1 MSLREPRVTMSD
13 TGLARRV
20 EAELRAQG
28 LMRAVADPNVIRR
41 IVGLLGA
48 EDPNAREKRLA
59 KAEHELANLEVRLR
73 LGDRAGR

>member
-1 MSLREPRVTMSD
+1 MSD
-13 TGLARRV
+13 DGLAGRV

-28 LMRAVADPNVIRR
+28 LIRPVADPDVIRR

-59 KAEHELANLEVRLR
+59 EARDELANLEVRLR
-73 LGDRAGR
+73 LGEGLS